1 MTPGERYRQT
11 LAAMTPHNDAQPVAR
26 SLEEIDGAGYQ
37 AAGKISSIGPTT
49 VDAYGSS
56 LRVKGKMHP

>member
-37 AAGKISSIGPTT
+37 AAGKVSRIEHVT

-56 LRVKGKMHP
+56 QRVKGRMKP

>member
-11 LAAMTPHNDAQPVAR
+11 LTAMTPHNDVQPIAR

-37 AAGKISSIGPTT
+37 PAGRISSIAAVT

>member
-11 LAAMTPHNDAQPVAR
+11 LAAMTPQDDGQPIAR
-26 SLEEIDGAGYQ
+26 SLEEIDDAGYQ
-37 AAGKISSIGPTT
+37 AAGKISRIESVA